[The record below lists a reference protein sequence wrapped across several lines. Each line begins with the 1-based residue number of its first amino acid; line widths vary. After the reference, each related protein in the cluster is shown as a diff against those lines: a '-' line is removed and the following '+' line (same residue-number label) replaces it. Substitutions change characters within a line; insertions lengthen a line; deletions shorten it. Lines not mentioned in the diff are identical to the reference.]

1 MENQNIESKRVR
13 KGEIIFNEGDYESCM
28 YDIQN
33 GKVGIYVDYGK
44 DTEKMLTE
52 LKPGEF
58 FGEMGMLECCLRSA
72 TAVSLA
78 DDTQVHIITP
88 ETFSSYFQENPDK
101 IFQIMQHMSKRI
113 RELTNDYMEACH
125 TIAEAVEAEK
135 AGKEKSS
142 GLKARLKRFARAYIE
157 ASDLAAKA
165 NIQNPSSMFL
175 GTWYW

>member
-1 MENQNIESKRVR
+1 
-13 KGEIIFNEGDYESCM
+13 
-28 YDIQN
+28 
-33 GKVGIYVDYGK
+33 
-44 DTEKMLTE
+44 MLTE

-58 FGEMGMLECCLRSA
+58 FGEMGMIECCPRSA
-72 TAVSLA
+72 TAVSLE

-88 ETFSSYFQENPDK
+88 ETFSSYVQENPDK

-113 RELTNDYMEACH
+113 RELTKDYMEACH

-157 ASDLAAKA
+157 SSELSAKA
-165 NIQNPSSMFL
+165 NTQTLTSMYL